1 MHHVEQAIE
10 YVHSRKQAL
19 IDSWLEL
26 VRVPSVSAQP
36 EHAGDMAAAAQ
47 WLEQRLGR
55 SGFDCRICDSGG
67 HPAVFAGRCNLDGA
81 LTVLVYGHYD
91 VQPPGDQRLWDSP
104 PFKPAVRDGAVFGRG
119 AADDKG
125 QLLTAV
131 AAVEAWQAVSGELPV
146 NVKFLLE
153 GEEEIGSPHLPSLV
167 ESHQNEL
174 ACDVVLICDTA
185 AFKPGVPA
193 ITYGTKGLVYK
204 EVTLTGPAKDLHS
217 GSFGGTVANP
227 ANVLAEVIASLKDAD
242 GRVTIPGFYDDVQP
256 LGEAER
262 ASLAALRFDEVA
274 YLAQLGSPAL
284 AGEPGCSTLERR
296 WTRPTLDVNGLSAG
310 YQGQGASTIIPA
322 RASAKISMRLVPRQ
336 DPEAVSASFNRVVR
350 QVCGDRVRAQIT
362 EHGLCRPYMAP
373 LDSPWMGA
381 ARRALAAGFG
391 REPVL
396 IREGGTLPILPVFK
410 EVLGADCLLLGYCR
424 PDCNAHGPNEFF
436 HIEDFLAGAVTG
448 VRLLAE
454 LAGLYGPTVRG

>member
-1 MHHVEQAIE
+1 VHHVEQAVE
-10 YVHSRKQAL
+10 YLHSRRQAL

-26 VRVPSVSAQP
+26 VRVPSVSAQS
-36 EHAGDMAAAAQ
+36 EHAGDMVVAAH
-47 WLEQRLGR
+47 WLEQRLAR
-55 SGFDCRICDSGG
+55 AGFDCQVYETAG
-67 HPAVFAGRCNLDGA
+67 HPAVLARRCELPGA
-81 LTVLVYGHYD
+81 TTVLIYGHYD
-91 VQPPGDQRLWDSP
+91 VQPPGDQGLWDSP
-104 PFKPAVRDGAVFGRG
+104 PFEPTVREGAVFGRG

-131 AAVEAWQAVSGELPV
+131 AAVEAWHAVAGALPV

-153 GEEEIGSPHLPSLV
+153 GEEEIGSLHLPALI
-167 ESHQNEL
+167 EAHQDDL

-204 EVTLTGPAKDLHS
+204 EVTLIGPDRDLHS

-227 ANVLAEVIASLKDAD
+227 ANVLAELIASLKDAS
-242 GRVTIPGFYDDVQP
+242 GRVTIPGFYDDVQSLSDP
-256 LGEAER
+256 ER
-262 ASLAALRFDEVA
+262 KSLAALGFDEVA
-274 YLAQLGSPAL
+274 YLARLGSPAL
-284 AGEPGCSTLERR
+284 TGEAGYTTLERR
-296 WTRPTLDVNGLSAG
+296 WARPTLDVNGLSAG

-322 RASAKISMRLVPRQ
+322 RASAKISMRLVPQQ
-336 DPEAVSASFNRVVR
+336 DPEAVSASFDRLVR
-350 QVCGDRVRAQIT
+350 QICGDRVRAQIA
-362 EHGLCRPYMAP
+362 EHGLCRAYMAP
-373 LDSPWMGA
+373 LDSPWMTA

-396 IREGGTLPILPVFK
+396 IREGGTLPILPAFK
-410 EVLGADCLLLGYCR
+410 EMLGADCLLLGYCR

-436 HIEDFLAGAVTG
+436 HIEDFVAGAVTG

-454 LAGLYGPTVRG
+454 LVGPAGST

>member
-1 MHHVEQAIE
+1 MHHVEQAVE
-10 YVHSRKQAL
+10 YLHSRRQAL
-19 IDSWLEL
+19 IDSWLEF

-36 EHAGDMAAAAQ
+36 EHAGDMVAAAH
-47 WLEQRLGR
+47 WLEQRLVR
-55 SGFDCRICDSGG
+55 SGFDCQVHETAG
-67 HPAVFAGRCNLDGA
+67 HPSVLARRCELPGA
-81 LTVLVYGHYD
+81 LTLLIYGHYD
-91 VQPPGDQRLWDSP
+91 VQPPGDQDLWDSP
-104 PFKPAVRDGAVFGRG
+104 PFEPTVREGAVFGRG

-131 AAVEAWQAVSGELPV
+131 AAVEAWHAVSGALPV

-153 GEEEIGSPHLPSLV
+153 GEEEIGSPHLPSLIG
-167 ESHQNEL
+167 SHQDEL

-185 AFKPGVPA
+185 AFKSGVPA

-204 EVTLTGPAKDLHS
+204 EVTLIGPDRDLHS

-227 ANVLAEVIASLKDAD
+227 ANVLVELIASLKDDD
-242 GRVTIPGFYDDVQP
+242 GRVAIPGFYDDA
-256 LGEAER
+256 LTGEAG
-262 ASLAALRFDEVA
+262 
-274 YLAQLGSPAL
+274 YT
-284 AGEPGCSTLERR
+284 TLERR

-322 RASAKISMRLVPRQ
+322 RASAKVSMRLVPQQ
-336 DPEAVSASFNRVVR
+336 DPDAVSASFDRLVR
-350 QVCGDRVRAQIT
+350 QICGDRVRVRIV
-362 EHGLCRPYMAP
+362 EHGLCRAYMAP
-373 LDSPWMGA
+373 LDSPWMAA

-436 HIEDFLAGAVTG
+436 HIDDFVAGAVTG

-454 LAGLYGPTVRG
+454 MAGPRVRG

>member
-1 MHHVEQAIE
+1 VDHVEQA
-10 YVHSRKQAL
+10 VDHLHSRKQAL

-36 EHAGDMAAAAQ
+36 EHAADMIAAAR
-47 WLEQRLGR
+47 WLERRLAS
-55 SGFDCRICDSGG
+55 SGFDCQVHQTEG
-67 HPAVFAGRCNLDGA
+67 HPTVLARRCESPGA
-81 LTVLVYGHYD
+81 LTVLIYAHYD
-91 VQPPGDQRLWDSP
+91 VQPPGEQDLWDSP
-104 PFKPAVRDGAVFGRG
+104 PFEPAVRDGAVFGRG

-125 QLLTAV
+125 QLLTTV
-131 AAVEAWQAVSGELPV
+131 AAVEAWHAVAGVLPV

-153 GEEEIGSPHLPSLV
+153 GEEEIGSPNLPSLI
-167 ESHQNEL
+167 EAHQEEL

-185 AFKPGVPA
+185 AFSPGVPA

-204 EVTLTGPAKDLHS
+204 EVTLFGPDRDLHS

-227 ANVLAEVIASLKDAD
+227 ANVLAELVASLTDGD

-256 LGEAER
+256 PSDGER
-262 ASLAALRFDEVA
+262 KSLAALGFDEGA
-274 YLAQLGSPAL
+274 YLASLGSPAL
-284 AGEPGCSTLERR
+284 AGEAGYTTLERR

-322 RASAKISMRLVPRQ
+322 RASAKISMRLVPQQ
-336 DPEAVSASFNRVVR
+336 DPEAISASFDRLVR
-350 QVCGDRVRAQIT
+350 QICGNRVRAQIA
-362 EHGLCRPYMAP
+362 EHGLCRAYMAP
-373 LDSPWMGA
+373 PDSPWMAA

-391 REPVL
+391 RQPAL

-410 EVLGADCLLLGYCR
+410 EMLGVDCLLLGYCR

-436 HIEDFLAGAVTG
+436 HIEDFVAGAVSG
-448 VRLLAE
+448 VRLLGE
-454 LAGLYGPTVRG
+454 LVDPEAAT